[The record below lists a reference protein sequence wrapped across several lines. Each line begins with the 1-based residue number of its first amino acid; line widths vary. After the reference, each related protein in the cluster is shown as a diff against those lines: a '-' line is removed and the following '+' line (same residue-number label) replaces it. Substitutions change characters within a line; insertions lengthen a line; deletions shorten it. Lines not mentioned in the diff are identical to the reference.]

1 MLIQKSVASHVTPYL
16 IDPADKIAGFLLDCR
31 VVSTKGIQQ
40 HINPT
45 YTTPTRRQLYSCR
58 LPKTRLSRS
67 IRCFVPRTR
76 VLLITL
82 SYKSFRNM
90 ASTAPPVV
98 ASHPLVNPQYDLK
111 ELPTVP
117 GARPDRV
124 VLDAF
129 KLGAAKLV
137 AEAWD
142 MDVAKV
148 FASVDISKSGRV
160 MTRCILMFRQ
170 EGSRSLSCHSQ
181 VLQEGPG

>member
-1 MLIQKSVASHVTPYL
+1 MFSPYL
-16 IDPADKIAGFLLDCR
+16 IDPADKIVRIFIRLSSQG
-31 VVSTKGIQQ
+31 TKVIQY
-40 HINPT
+40 HT
-45 YTTPTRRQLYSCR
+45 LHLYYTFDRRQLYFCR
-58 LPKTRLSRS
+58 LPNTRLSRS

-76 VLLITL
+76 ALPIIFA
-82 SYKSFRNM
+82 YNSFRNM

-142 MDVAKV
+142 IDVAKV
-148 FASVDISKSGRV
+148 FASVDISKSSRV
-160 MTRCILMFRQ
+160 MVGCMLMIRQ
-170 EGSRSLSCHSQ
+170 ERSRPFSRHSQ
-181 VLQEGPG
+181 VLQEGPGRLGKEGC

>member
-1 MLIQKSVASHVTPYL
+1 
-16 IDPADKIAGFLLDCR
+16 
-31 VVSTKGIQQ
+31 
-40 HINPT
+40 
-45 YTTPTRRQLYSCR
+45 
-58 LPKTRLSRS
+58 
-67 IRCFVPRTR
+67 
-76 VLLITL
+76 
-82 SYKSFRNM
+82 M

-98 ASHPLVNPQYDLK
+98 ASHPLVKPQYDLK

-148 FASVDISKSGRV
+148 FASVDISKSSII
-160 MTRCILMFRQ
+160 MTEWSLMFRQ
-170 EGSRSLSCHSQ
+170 EGSRSFSRHPQ
-181 VLQEGPG
+181 VLQEGSG

>member
-1 MLIQKSVASHVTPYL
+1 MFSPCL
-16 IDPADKIAGFLLDCR
+16 IDPADKIVRIFIRLSSQ
-31 VVSTKGIQQ
+31 STKVIQY
-40 HINPT
+40 HISHLY
-45 YTTPTRRQLYSCR
+45 YTFIRRQLHSCR
-58 LPKTRLSRS
+58 LPNTRLSRS

-76 VLLITL
+76 LLPITL
-82 SYKSFRNM
+82 PYSSFRNM

-142 MDVAKV
+142 VDVAKV
-148 FASVDISKSGRV
+148 FASVDISKSSRV
-160 MTRCILMFRQ
+160 MVGCMLMIRQ
-170 EGSRSLSCHSQ
+170 EGSRPFSRHPE
-181 VLQEGPG
+181 VLQEGSG

>member
-1 MLIQKSVASHVTPYL
+1 
-16 IDPADKIAGFLLDCR
+16 
-31 VVSTKGIQQ
+31 
-40 HINPT
+40 
-45 YTTPTRRQLYSCR
+45 
-58 LPKTRLSRS
+58 
-67 IRCFVPRTR
+67 
-76 VLLITL
+76 
-82 SYKSFRNM
+82 M

-148 FASVDISKSGRV
+148 FTSVDISKSSPL
-160 MTRCILMFRQ
+160 MTECLLMARQ
-170 EGSRSLSCHSQ
+170 EGSRPFSRHPQ
-181 VLQEGPG
+181 VLQEGSG

>member
-1 MLIQKSVASHVTPYL
+1 
-16 IDPADKIAGFLLDCR
+16 
-31 VVSTKGIQQ
+31 
-40 HINPT
+40 
-45 YTTPTRRQLYSCR
+45 
-58 LPKTRLSRS
+58 
-67 IRCFVPRTR
+67 
-76 VLLITL
+76 
-82 SYKSFRNM
+82 M

-111 ELPTVP
+111 DLPTVP

>member
-1 MLIQKSVASHVTPYL
+1 MLSPNLT
-16 IDPADKIAGFLLDCR
+16 DPADKIARIFIRLSSQ
-31 VVSTKGIQQ
+31 STKGIPY
-40 HINPT
+40 HIYHLYHT
-45 YTTPTRRQLYSCR
+45 FIRRQLHPCR
-58 LPKTRLSRS
+58 LPNTRLSRS
-67 IRCFVPRTR
+67 LRCFVPRTR
-76 VLLITL
+76 LIPI
-82 SYKSFRNM
+82 SFAYKSFRNM

-111 ELPTVP
+111 DLPTVP

-142 MDVAKV
+142 IDVAKV

-160 MTRCILMFRQ
+160 MTTYMLMVRQ
-170 EGSRSLSCHSQ
+170 EGSRPFSCHSQ

>member
-1 MLIQKSVASHVTPYL
+1 
-16 IDPADKIAGFLLDCR
+16 
-31 VVSTKGIQQ
+31 
-40 HINPT
+40 
-45 YTTPTRRQLYSCR
+45 
-58 LPKTRLSRS
+58 
-67 IRCFVPRTR
+67 
-76 VLLITL
+76 
-82 SYKSFRNM
+82 M

-111 ELPTVP
+111 DLPTVP

-148 FASVDISKSGRV
+148 FASVDISKSSRV
-160 MTRCILMFRQ
+160 MTGGMLMTRQ